1 VFFMKKFCST
11 NETTLNKMKIVK
23 SSFVFLIYIFVL
35 GFYSNAQVFTTNGS
49 QIISPEGNPIKLS
62 GFRIAS
68 GSWGKNRDVSLEDF
82 TKWKDLGLMGNA
94 QAVEIWF
101 SGGVLGYNPSEPYPH
116 RPGYYIEEAMPLL
129 LNALRNIAR
138 SGSYIIP
145 SIRVGYDGA
154 KAIEYTKNGTTG
166 WEGWALHNRVLN
178 NDPVVVETGPNAGT
192 YGNHRDRFFAWLDY
206 LIPAILADKEIADK
220 IAYWETWHFAGH
232 KQSINTTKYLDDFM
246 PLLLAKYREHIP
258 EGLLGVS
265 AHTSMGN
272 IITRLNNGTWQP
284 YNDPNWILVLGG
296 YGTHSMF
303 FSDRFLSLVWPKDS
317 GKPTWLG
324 TEFDVEKYVRMTGRA
339 MHSQEGPGT
348 REYYRT
354 TPIRESQRTWMIG
367 LFNLYNRTTNGFG
380 FHDWPPTYVGRNN
393 IVYPDNFDETELFQF
408 MREALAGNQ
417 IGGTTNITKPIQ
429 TGNHKIYSYNE
440 QLTIEGLQI
449 GETIE
454 VYSLTGSLMFKANAD
469 LNVFNRDMPR
479 GLYLVKVGDARQ
491 KVFVY

>member
-1 VFFMKKFCST
+1 MKKFCST
-11 NETTLNKMKIVK
+11 NETTLNKMKMVK
-23 SSFVFLIYIFVL
+23 SSFFFLICIFVL

-49 QIISPEGNPIKLS
+49 QIISPEGEPIKLT
-62 GFRIAS
+62 GFRIAVS
-68 GSWGKNRDVSLEDF
+68 EWGRNKEVSLEDF
-82 TKWKDLGLMGNA
+82 NKWKDLGLMGNA
-94 QAVEIWF
+94 QGVEIWF
-101 SGGVLGYNPSEPYPH
+101 SRGLPALNPSEPYPH
-116 RPGYYIEEAMPLL
+116 RPGYYLEEAMPLL
-129 LNALRNIAR
+129 LNAMRNIAR

-154 KAIEYTKNGTTG
+154 KAIEYTKNGTNG

-232 KQSINTTKYLDDFM
+232 KQSINTSKYLDEFM

-265 AHTSMGN
+265 AHTSMGT
-272 IITRLNNGTWQP
+272 IITRLNQGTWQP

-317 GKPTWLG
+317 GKPTWVG

-339 MHSQEGPGT
+339 MHSQEGPGS

-479 GLYLVKVGDARQ
+479 GLYLVKVGGSRQ

>member
-1 VFFMKKFCST
+1 MISKFTSKISFFIFFLAFSHYT
-11 NETTLNKMKIVK
+11 
-23 SSFVFLIYIFVL
+23 SFLC
-35 GFYSNAQVFTTNGS
+35 AQVLFTTNGS
-49 QIISPEGNPIKLS
+49 QIISHEGEPIKLS
-62 GFRIAS
+62 GFRIAVS
-68 GSWGKNRDVSLEDF
+68 EWGRNRFVSLDDF
-82 TKWKDLGLMGNA
+82 NYWKSQGLLGNA

-101 SGGVLGYNPSEPYPH
+101 SRGLPAINPSEPYPH
-116 RPGYYIEEAMPLL
+116 RPGVYLEEAMPLL
-129 LNALRNIAR
+129 LNAMRNIAR

-154 KAIEYTKNGTTG
+154 KAIEYTKNGTNG
-166 WEGWALHNRVLN
+166 WEGWAVHSRVIN
-178 NDPVVVETGPNAGT
+178 NDPVVVETGANAGT

-232 KQSINTTKYLDDFM
+232 KQSINTSKYLDDFI
-246 PLLLAKYREHIP
+246 PILLAKYREHIP

-272 IITRLNNGTWQP
+272 IITRLNNGTWKP

-324 TEFDVEKYVRMTGRA
+324 EEFDVEKYVRMTGRA
-339 MHSQEGPGT
+339 MHSQEGPGAI
-348 REYYRT
+348 ELYRT
-354 TPIRESQRTWMIG
+354 TPMRESQRTWMMG
-367 LFNLYNRTTNGFG
+367 LFNLYNRTTNGFA

-393 IVYPDNFDETELFQF
+393 IVYPADFDETELFQF

-417 IGGTTNITKPIQ
+417 IGGTTHTEKIAEP
-429 TGNHKIYSYNE
+429 GNLKIYSFNN
-440 QLTIEGLQI
+440 QLTIEGLNKGDI
-449 GETIE
+449 VE
-454 VYSLTGSLMFKANAD
+454 VFSLTGSLIYKTIAD
-469 LNVFNRDMPR
+469 ESKIFNKVMPD
-479 GLYLVKVGDARQ
+479 GLYLLKAGSRSQ
-491 KVFVY
+491 KIFIN